1 MLIGKQNIPP
11 SVDSTDKSALSGG
24 INCTERFS
32 KIHMLYASLDNIFLY
47 QLEENSMWA
56 DYYMEDLRILLK

>member
-1 MLIGKQNIPP
+1 
-11 SVDSTDKSALSGG
+11 
-24 INCTERFS
+24 
-32 KIHMLYASLDNIFLY
+32 MLYASLDNIFLY